1 MAVPVMQIRVMRM
14 LVTHRLVLVPMR
26 MRLRN
31 GAIMV
36 VLVMIVV
43 DVAVFVCERLVNM
56 FVLMPFRQVQ
66 P

>member
-1 MAVPVMQIRVMRM
+1 MG
-14 LVTHRLVLVPMR
+14 
-26 MRLRN
+26 LRN

-43 DVAVFVCERLVNM
+43 NVAVFVCERLVNM
-56 FVLMPFRQVQ
+56 FMFMPLRQVQ